1 MLLAHPWLAAVAKP
15 STITEEDEELAEKAA
30 ELGINDATTPQGSMG
45 DGIGGENKYDKEV
58 AEWCMAALE
67 RKRSGKMGIAAKPAL
82 HAAPLD
88 SVSPAAS
95 PAAAA

>member
-30 ELGINDATTPQGSMG
+30 NLDLSGDSTQTSMG
-45 DGIGGENKYDKEV
+45 DGVGGENMYDKEV
-58 AEWCMAALE
+58 SEWCVAALE
-67 RKRSGKMGIAAKPAL
+67 RKRSGKMGSAAKPAL

-88 SVSPAAS
+88 SVSPAGTPEAVH
-95 PAAAA
+95 